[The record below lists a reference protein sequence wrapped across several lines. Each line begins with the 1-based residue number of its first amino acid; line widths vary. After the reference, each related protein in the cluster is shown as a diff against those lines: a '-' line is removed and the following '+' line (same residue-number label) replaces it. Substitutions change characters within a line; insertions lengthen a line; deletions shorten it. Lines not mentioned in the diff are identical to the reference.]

1 MTRAAT
7 ALELKPYKAE
17 ETGTVHRAS
26 HDMAEKRKI
35 ALRHDV
41 VCSNSSCLLFVGG
54 C

>member
-17 ETGTVHRAS
+17 ETGTVHTAS
-26 HDMAEKRKI
+26 HDMAEKRKR
-35 ALRHDV
+35 AQRPNV
-41 VCSNSSCLLFVGG
+41 VCSNSSCLLLVGG